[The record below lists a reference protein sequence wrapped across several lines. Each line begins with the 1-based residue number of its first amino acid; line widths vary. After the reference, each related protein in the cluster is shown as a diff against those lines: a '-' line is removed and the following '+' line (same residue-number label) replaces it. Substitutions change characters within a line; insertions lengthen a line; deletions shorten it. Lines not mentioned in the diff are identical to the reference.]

1 MPFVDYGKDKIHFD
15 EKKNFENKR
24 AKTDGNTKSEPSLFG
39 LKKNQHQSKLRQ
51 VTFKETN

>member
-24 AKTDGNTKSEPSLFG
+24 VKIDGHTKSEPLLLG
-39 LKKNQHQSKLRQ
+39 YKKN
-51 VTFKETN
+51 